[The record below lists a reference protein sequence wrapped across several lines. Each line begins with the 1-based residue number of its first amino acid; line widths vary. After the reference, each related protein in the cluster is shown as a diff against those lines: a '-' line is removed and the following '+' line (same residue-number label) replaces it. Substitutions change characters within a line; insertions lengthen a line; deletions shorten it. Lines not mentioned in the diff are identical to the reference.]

1 VNEDDRSAAI
11 AGSRADRALQLAQL
25 ELSPSAADKARG
37 RAALELPQPP
47 PLPVATY
54 PSAWAALGAS
64 GKVGVLVSAVLLG
77 VGFGAGYWL
86 GRAEPRV
93 AAPSDEQ
100 PPALA
105 SSAPSGSTSGGAT
118 DGMGRPMQ
126 PLPRA
131 EAELDAGR
139 PAPSDDDRRAKVS
152 SATGVGAPLGPL
164 PRSARPAPK
173 APGPQQMA
181 DAPREEGTR
190 ASRNSEELD
199 LMRRIER
206 SLRNDQPALALALL
220 AEVEARFPRSA
231 LEEERLAASVMAH
244 CGLQDPGHE
253 RRAESFLQSRP
264 RSVYRTRVMA
274 ACGTPGVSAPP
285 DGSENRPTASDGKAR
300 RGDQ

>member
-1 VNEDDRSAAI
+1 VNENDKSPDF
-11 AGSRADRALQLAQL
+11 AGSRVDRALQLAQL
-25 ELSPSAADKARG
+25 ELSPSAGDKARG
-37 RAALELPQPP
+37 RAALELPEPP
-47 PLPVATY
+47 PLPLATY

-93 AAPSDEQ
+93 AAPSGEL
-100 PPALA
+100 PPALG
-105 SSAPSGSTSGGAT
+105 SSAPSGSTSGSAT

-139 PAPSDDDRRAKVS
+139 PPPSDDDRRAKAS
-152 SATGVGAPLGPL
+152 SATGAGAAPAEL
-164 PRSARPAPK
+164 PRSSRPAPK
-173 APGPQQMA
+173 APGPQQA
-181 DAPREEGTR
+181 AGAPREETR
-190 ASRNSEELD
+190 GSRNSEELD

-274 ACGTPGVSAPP
+274 ACGAAGVPAPP
-285 DGSENRPTASDGKAR
+285 DGPENRPPASDGKPR

>member
-1 VNEDDRSAAI
+1 VNEHDRSAGI
-11 AGSRADRALQLAQL
+11 SGSRVDRALQLAQL

-37 RAALELPQPP
+37 RAALELPEPP

-54 PSAWAALGAS
+54 PGAWAALRAS
-64 GKVGVLVSAVLLG
+64 GKAGALVSAVLLG

-86 GRAEPRV
+86 GRAEPRA
-93 AAPSDEQ
+93 AAPSGEQ

-105 SSAPSGSTSGGAT
+105 SSAPSGSPSAGAK
-118 DGMGRPMQ
+118 DGMGPMQ

-131 EAELDAGR
+131 EAELDAGS
-139 PAPSDDDRRAKVS
+139 PALSDDDRRATVSPATAS
-152 SATGVGAPLGPL
+152 SAALARL
-164 PRSARPAPK
+164 PRSRRQAQN
-173 APGPQQMA
+173 APGSQQTA
-181 DAPREEGTR
+181 DAPREETR
-190 ASRNSEELD
+190 ASRNTEELD

-220 AEVEARFPRSA
+220 ADAEARFPRSA

-244 CGLQDPGHE
+244 CGLHDPGHE

-264 RSVYRTRVMA
+264 RSVYRTRVTA
-274 ACGTPGVSAPP
+274 ACGAAGVPAPP
-285 DGSENRPTASDGKAR
+285 DGPENRSTASDGKAR

>member
-1 VNEDDRSAAI
+1 VNEDDRSAEI
-11 AGSRADRALQLAQL
+11 AGARADRALQLAQL

-37 RAALELPQPP
+37 RAALELPEPP

-93 AAPSDEQ
+93 ATPSGEQ

-139 PAPSDDDRRAKVS
+139 PPPSDDDRRAKVS
-152 SATGVGAPLGPL
+152 SATGAGAPLGPL
-164 PRSARPAPK
+164 PRSADAPK
-173 APGPQQMA
+173 APRPQQTA
-181 DAPREEGTR
+181 AAPREETR
-190 ASRNSEELD
+190 ASRNTEELD

-206 SLRNDQPALALALL
+206 SLRNDQPGLALALL

-274 ACGTPGVSAPP
+274 ACGTAGVPAPP
-285 DGSENRPTASDGKAR
+285 DGPEKSSDG
-300 RGDQ
+300 D

>member
-1 VNEDDRSAAI
+1 VNEHDRSAGI
-11 AGSRADRALQLAQL
+11 SGSRVDRALQLAQL

-37 RAALELPQPP
+37 RAALELPEPP
-47 PLPVATY
+47 PLPLATS
-54 PSAWAALGAS
+54 PGAWAALRAS
-64 GKVGVLVSAVLLG
+64 GKAGALVSAVLLG

-86 GRAEPRV
+86 GRAEQR
-93 AAPSDEQ
+93 AATPSAGQ

-105 SSAPSGSTSGGAT
+105 SSAPSGSPSAGAK
-118 DGMGRPMQ
+118 DGMGPMQ

-131 EAELDAGR
+131 EAELDAGS
-139 PAPSDDDRRAKVS
+139 PAASDDDRRATLS
-152 SATGVGAPLGPL
+152 SGAGASAPLAGL
-164 PRSARPAPK
+164 PRSPRHAQKARGLQPPT
-173 APGPQQMA
+173 
-181 DAPREEGTR
+181 DAPREETP
-190 ASRNSEELD
+190 ASRNTEELD

-220 AEVEARFPRSA
+220 AEVEAHFPRSA

-264 RSVYRTRVMA
+264 RSVYRTRVIA
-274 ACGTPGVSAPP
+274 ACGAPGVPAAP
-285 DGSENRPTASDGKAR
+285 DGPENRATASDGKAR

>member
-1 VNEDDRSAAI
+1 VNEGDKSPDI
-11 AGSRADRALQLAQL
+11 LGSRVDRTLLLAQL

-37 RAALELPQPP
+37 RAALELPEPAA
-47 PLPVATY
+47 LPVATY

-86 GRAEPRV
+86 GRDEPRV
-93 AAPSDEQ
+93 AAPSGED

-105 SSAPSGSTSGGAT
+105 SSAPIDSMTGGAKH
-118 DGMGRPMQ
+118 GLRRPIH

-131 EAELDAGR
+131 EAELDAGS
-139 PAPSDDDRRAKVS
+139 PAASDDDRRATLS
-152 SATGVGAPLGPL
+152 SGAGASAPLAGL
-164 PRSARPAPK
+164 PRSPRHAQKARGLQPPT
-173 APGPQQMA
+173 
-181 DAPREEGTR
+181 DAPREETP
-190 ASRNSEELD
+190 ASRNTEELD

-220 AEVEARFPRSA
+220 AEVEAHFPRSA

-264 RSVYRTRVMA
+264 RSVYRTRVIA
-274 ACGTPGVSAPP
+274 ACGAPGVPAAP
-285 DGSENRPTASDGKAR
+285 DGPENRATASDGKAR